1 MKGILHRKMSP
12 PGLKVSNMLLGKSEE
27 ELLVAPERMK
37 WLDQNENSA
46 QLWIYLVMKVKSNA
60 AKNSIA

>member
-1 MKGILHRKMSP
+1 
-12 PGLKVSNMLLGKSEE
+12 MLLGKSEE

-37 WLDQNENSA
+37 WLDQSRNSA
-46 QLWIYLVMKVKSNA
+46 QLWICMVMKVKSDA